1 MCNISKSKLSIL
13 AANPMAGQTSPSN
26 FTRKSK
32 SRKGMSC
39 SFHNVVF
46 VKEIPSVRTYSE
58 SEKQLCWYND
68 EDYRCFKL
76 AMFLERF
83 STVLEEHN
91 VTPIKPKN
99 RKKKQGSNDTSPT
112 QPRRRLSPPTDRSDL
127 DRTLRCLPTNLP
139 FLDDSSDE
147 EDSSSI
153 QKAMQD
159 KIPAPP
165 GWENDD
171 FYSPR
176 PVPKGNLK
184 DKLKLKRKPRNR
196 FDPKDPL
203 QSPRTSRKSL
213 PDESSSEEPV
223 PVKKQHELDH
233 PPTKPS
239 RFSPQTLASAP
250 VPPSAENTIDIL
262 DSALS
267 IFHDAWAEFH
277 CIAGEGFGYQ
287 VQSTSIRG
295 PNAIDNSNVWTNEQ
309 DQLPCYS
316 RQHRILIRR
325 TLRFILLQQSHYKMI
340 DMVIKTIILHYNN
353 TTEELNQYYILRLL

>member
-91 VTPIKPKN
+91 VSPIKPKT
-99 RKKKQGSNDTSPT
+99 RKKKQGRNDTSPT

-127 DRTLRCLPTNLP
+127 DRTLKCLPKNLP
-139 FLDDSSDE
+139 FIEDSSDE
-147 EDSSSI
+147 EESSSI
-153 QKAMQD
+153 NKAMQEN
-159 KIPAPP
+159 IPAAP
-165 GWENDD
+165 GWENN

-176 PVPKGNLK
+176 PVPKQNLK
-184 DKLKLKRKPRNR
+184 EKLKLKRKPRNR
-196 FDPKDPL
+196 FDPNDPL

-213 PDESSSEEPV
+213 RDESKEEQEQEPV
-223 PVKKQHELDH
+223 LVKKQLELDH
-233 PPTKPS
+233 PPIKPS
-239 RFSPQTLASAP
+239 RFPTKTLASAP

-267 IFHDAWAEFH
+267 IFRDDA
-277 CIAGEGFGYQ
+277 
-287 VQSTSIRG
+287 
-295 PNAIDNSNVWTNEQ
+295 
-309 DQLPCYS
+309 
-316 RQHRILIRR
+316 
-325 TLRFILLQQSHYKMI
+325 
-340 DMVIKTIILHYNN
+340 
-353 TTEELNQYYILRLL
+353 